1 MNPYRSTL
9 TAGPHPVK
17 RGEEILVSYGKGFW
31 ANRVGDLAAFTGNH
45 ADHVECSEGIE
56 IRNVADEAHP

>member
-1 MNPYRSTL
+1 
-9 TAGPHPVK
+9 VK